1 MTTDHSRSS
10 RVFARFRAIDP
21 FNYGFL
27 VSVYNPDF
35 ADTVHEREQ
44 GLPRFQ
50 NFDPWKRALAICT
63 KPLARQDMLLR
74 HLDRVLG
81 TEGGVHDSLTPAHA
95 GRSRAAQL
103 LRTHDPP
110 LHPHRR

>member
-44 GLPRFQ
+44 G
-50 NFDPWKRALAICT
+50 KALID
-63 KPLARQDMLLR
+63 L
-74 HLDRVLG
+74 VLG
-81 TEGGVHDSLTPAHA
+81 PSQRLLSVNAVPGSNPA
-95 GRSRAAQL
+95 GR
-103 LRTHDPP
+103 
-110 LHPHRR
+110 